1 MPLFKFA
8 TVDSIKRDFEAGIDT
23 LDNIIDSNENK
34 IKAVTTT
41 LTDFQF
47 DQAQAKALR
56 ALIRTVTN

>member
-1 MPLFKFA
+1 M
-8 TVDSIKRDFEAGIDT
+8 DSIKRDFEAGIDT